1 MPGRRTSKYRPQ
13 QTALW
18 EGEVMIILAES
29 QEALDID
36 EIKSRSINLAGVTPQ
51 KMARILGHLI
61 EMGNVVKAKSKSKNR
76 MVYKSL
82 AVMRDQGYDVQRQE
96 VQRMPFFK
104 IYHGM
109 GGGFGG
115 AQYDYTGEFEDREE
129 AMEEARRLAV
139 EDYESFEGCH
149 GIMDLDDC
157 RRALL
162 IDAGV
167 DEDAIDDYS
176 GDFETLME
184 EYGVS
189 DEDAAEMYEEELES
203 WITFR
208 VMPADGADDTEEEDD
223 DA

>member
-1 MPGRRTSKYRPQ
+1 
-13 QTALW
+13 
-18 EGEVMIILAES
+18 
-29 QEALDID
+29 
-36 EIKSRSINLAGVTPQ
+36 
-51 KMARILGHLI
+51 
-61 EMGNVVKAKSKSKNR
+61 
-76 MVYKSL
+76 
-82 AVMRDQGYDVQRQE
+82 
-96 VQRMPFFK
+96 MPFFK

-115 AQYDYTGEFEDREE
+115 AQYDYTGEFKDREE

-184 EYGVS
+184 EYDVS

-203 WITFR
+203 WITYR
-208 VMPADGADDTEEEDD
+208 VTPADGADDTEEEDD

>member
-1 MPGRRTSKYRPQ
+1 
-13 QTALW
+13 
-18 EGEVMIILAES
+18 
-29 QEALDID
+29 
-36 EIKSRSINLAGVTPQ
+36 
-51 KMARILGHLI
+51 
-61 EMGNVVKAKSKSKNR
+61 
-76 MVYKSL
+76 
-82 AVMRDQGYDVQRQE
+82 
-96 VQRMPFFK
+96 MPFFK

-115 AQYDYTGEFEDREE
+115 AQYDYTGEFENGDE

-139 EDYESFEGCH
+139 EDYESFEGSH
-149 GIMDLDDC
+149 GIMDIDDC

-184 EYGVS
+184 EYDVS

-203 WITFR
+203 WITFY
-208 VMPADGADDTEEEDD
+208 VKPADGPDDTEEEDD

>member
-1 MPGRRTSKYRPQ
+1 
-13 QTALW
+13 
-18 EGEVMIILAES
+18 
-29 QEALDID
+29 
-36 EIKSRSINLAGVTPQ
+36 
-51 KMARILGHLI
+51 
-61 EMGNVVKAKSKSKNR
+61 
-76 MVYKSL
+76 
-82 AVMRDQGYDVQRQE
+82 
-96 VQRMPFFK
+96 MPFFK

-184 EYGVS
+184 EYDVS

-208 VMPADGADDTEEEDD
+208 VVPADGADDTEEEDD

>member
-1 MPGRRTSKYRPQ
+1 
-13 QTALW
+13 
-18 EGEVMIILAES
+18 
-29 QEALDID
+29 
-36 EIKSRSINLAGVTPQ
+36 
-51 KMARILGHLI
+51 
-61 EMGNVVKAKSKSKNR
+61 
-76 MVYKSL
+76 
-82 AVMRDQGYDVQRQE
+82 
-96 VQRMPFFK
+96 MPFFK

-115 AQYDYTGEFEDREE
+115 AQYDYTGEFENGDE

-149 GIMDLDDC
+149 GIMDIDDC

-184 EYGVS
+184 EYDVS

-203 WITFR
+203 WIAFY
-208 VMPADGADDTEEEDD
+208 VKPADGPEDTEEEDD